1 MSAAP
6 AISPPPPEA
15 LSTPNNHNVPL
26 HAVANDGKL
35 TSVVEIEQISGMHV
49 DATVSSS
56 KQSSPSPN
64 TTRKPEIET
73 VPTITFKAVHN
84 SLSDALMSSMSNNN
98 LPANTYHRPSPSR
111 YAGTKR
117 PRANEAGNGRA
128 KRLRRDEERYKPG
141 SWVLTKVP
149 IFTESIS
156 VQDEKGNN
164 EVENEEEIVRLFVV
178 NRLGQIL
185 PSFSYTSSEPPYAK
199 LTDASLCVRN
209 MNTRFVRGNVESSSR
224 PDIRP
229 NSDGQDARMNDG
241 ESKVTAVSDEAQMSV
256 HDGCNPPT
264 IDLDNPGHSL
274 EAKKSLPRRGWIFA
288 ALDENLHSKKTHAP
302 SELLSSFPT
311 LPCIHRGC
319 FLPNERTPKTEGLIN
334 GLNTDSLSAHDSIGF
349 GFDVDLSGDL
359 KPSPNE
365 DVSSQVEI
373 AVLDDRD
380 SGDDE
385 TVSDADLPIDE
396 LLDDDTEEEQKVF
409 GPSRS
414 PRKYTPVTLANIP
427 RRNTAR
433 TAAAASASTT
443 KPNATDVNVSIA
455 PAQKRRASLA
465 KAVVPKGFEQQ
476 EIKHSATTLATGT
489 DYNNSFHGT
498 RKPSKKVKQP
508 VSRKAGKA
516 YIEPSSSTSKSESA
530 SASAKKPSIR
540 TTPSRVNSNTKKDT
554 TGGGTAPIPQPPIS
568 GSTSSTVNSA
578 LTNQPSGS
586 TTSNLPVP
594 DVPAHPIGSYSPY
607 SPFQTTAVS
616 PPTLVV
622 PRAYQ
627 PTLGYAM
634 PSIQMIW
641 DSAPVIQALPLQLQS
656 YLFTALATG
665 TGHLPPVINPQAIQA
680 GIGIM
685 GNPGVSQNPAGN
697 ESGFGKPGPLLAQSS
712 TSAAPAL
719 ASSAILSSSNNG
731 IPYSVPSS
739 TPMSILHV
747 NSPHQHS
754 FSVNPTPIS
763 VPFTSTASLHTYGP
777 GSTLENQASILNP
790 QVATPAA
797 VQSQKNKKGAQ
808 KDASKEKNVSPTVSR
823 IMNGSGSSDVEL
835 VLVKPQRRNEEN
847 TNKDKKSEN
856 SEALDGKVSG
866 SVSSLPDL
874 QTTPG
879 ADGYATV
886 QPNKGGQSGAAN
898 VRHADME
905 GELDVDS
912 EIDLNV
918 YAPYTLDM
926 MR

>member
-15 LSTPNNHNVPL
+15 PSTSNNHNVPL
-26 HAVANDGKL
+26 HAVANDEQV
-35 TSVVEIEQISGMHV
+35 TS
-49 DATVSSS
+49 
-56 KQSSPSPN
+56 K
-64 TTRKPEIET
+64 
-73 VPTITFKAVHN
+73 ITFKAVHN
-84 SLSDALMSSMSNNN
+84 SLSDALMSSMSNNS
-98 LPANTYHRPSPSR
+98 LPANAYHRPSPSR

-117 PRANEAGNGRA
+117 P
-128 KRLRRDEERYKPG
+128 G
-141 SWVLTKVP
+141 SWVLTKVS
-149 IFTESIS
+149 IFTESIG

-229 NSDGQDARMNDG
+229 NSHGEDARMNDG
-241 ESKVTAVSDEAQMSV
+241 EPKVTAVSDGAQMSV
-256 HDGCNPPT
+256 HDGCNSSA

-274 EAKKSLPRRGWIFA
+274 ELKAKKSLPRRGWIFA

-319 FLPNERTPKTEGLIN
+319 FLPNEKTPKTEGLIN
-334 GLNTDSLSAHDSIGF
+334 GLNPDSLADHDSIEF
-349 GFDVDLSGDL
+349 GFDVDLSGDM

-380 SGDDE
+380 SGEDDE

-396 LLDDDTEEEQKVF
+396 LLDDDIEEEQKVS
-409 GPSRS
+409 GPSSVSIPPAVPSELTEPEYRHS

-433 TAAAASASTT
+433 TAAAARASTT
-443 KPNATDVNVSIA
+443 KPNATDVNVTIA

-476 EIKHSATTLATGT
+476 EIKNSATTLATGT

-508 VSRKAGKA
+508 GSKKAGKA
-516 YIEPSSSTSKSESA
+516 YIEPATSKSESA

-540 TTPSRVNSNTKKDT
+540 TTPSRVKSNTKKDT
-554 TGGGTAPIPQPPIS
+554 TGGGTAPIPQPPFS

-607 SPFQTTAVS
+607 SPFQITAIP

-622 PRAYQ
+622 PRAHQ
-627 PTLGYAM
+627 PTIGYAM

-685 GNPGVSQNPAGN
+685 GNPGASQNPAGN

-719 ASSAILSSSNNG
+719 ASSAKLSSSNNG

-739 TPMSILHV
+739 TPMSIPHV
-747 NSPHQHS
+747 SSHQHS

-763 VPFTSTASLHTYGP
+763 VPFTSTASLQTYGP
-777 GSTLENQASILNP
+777 GSTIENQASILNP

-866 SVSSLPDL
+866 SVSSLLDL

-879 ADGYATV
+879 A
-886 QPNKGGQSGAAN
+886 
-898 VRHADME
+898 
-905 GELDVDS
+905 
-912 EIDLNV
+912 
-918 YAPYTLDM
+918 YTLDM